1 MILGRMANLCWHGT
15 EKCISWIFKFYM
27 DVSIY
32 GEGRGR
38 NILNVSNILGE
49 EEVRGEDF
57 FEREGRNLEYNL
69 LY

>member
-1 MILGRMANLCWHGT
+1 
-15 EKCISWIFKFYM
+15 M